1 MTTSLFKMY
10 DRNSHSLSYIKVMSQ
25 SLQDRDFQVSVE
37 SFSQHQLVFKST
49 IINV

>member
-1 MTTSLFKMY
+1 MNTSLFKIN

-37 SFSQHQLVFKST
+37 SFSQHQLVLKAQL
-49 IINV
+49 